1 MLTNMKIKMKK
12 RPSPNI
18 INLINKIK
26 TNIKKIIINNMI
38 KQTIIKMGSSITM
51 N

>member
-1 MLTNMKIKMKK
+1 MKIKMKK
-12 RPSPNI
+12 KPSPNI

-26 TNIKKIIINNMI
+26 TNIKKIIISNMI
-38 KQTIIKMGSSITM
+38 KRAIIKMVSSITM